1 MWLAMDQARDELV
14 HSNVRGRNPFKDVR
28 VREAISLSIDV
39 EALRTRVLRG
49 NAVPTSSM
57 WTQFVTGYDEAFSR
71 RPPVDRDRARRLLAD
86 AGYPQ
91 GFEVTL
97 DCPVGAYDE
106 VCQAIAGMLAQVGV
120 QVRLN
125 TMPNAVF
132 FRKLQQQD
140 TSFYGLTWGVPT
152 FDALYTLRGIMMT
165 RAQAG
170 GGSWNWGGYSNA
182 QVDALIRQVEAE
194 TDPARRNGL
203 IHQAQRIHNA
213 EFGHI
218 PLYHLMI
225 PFAMRATVQMTHRAD
240 NLVFGKSVKVD

>member
-1 MWLAMDQARDELV
+1 
-14 HSNVRGRNPFKDVR
+14 
-28 VREAISLSIDV
+28 
-39 EALRTRVLRG
+39 
-49 NAVPTSSM
+49 
-57 WTQFVTGYDEAFSR
+57 
-71 RPPVDRDRARRLLAD
+71 
-86 AGYPQ
+86 
-91 GFEVTL
+91 
-97 DCPVGAYDE
+97 
-106 VCQAIAGMLAQVGV
+106 MLAQIGV

-182 QVDALIRQVEAE
+182 RVDALIREVEAE
-194 TDPARRNGL
+194 TDPGKRTAL
-203 IHQAQRIHNA
+203 IHEAQRVHNR

-225 PFAMRATVQMTHRAD
+225 PFAMKAGVQMTHRAD
-240 NLVFGKSVKVD
+240 NLVFGRSVTVE